1 MKDRE
6 QTALI
11 LPLSGDSIPEELI
24 GCPFIA
30 RSGYEYDIANACLE
44 DIRLGA
50 FSLPLLQTS
59 LAAVISNSRER
70 AKRPAM
76 SSIFQYGYAC
86 ADVIAWAASLGYQVP
101 ISVLNYDEATLIKY
115 EEMMRSGEWSTDG
128 KPLSR
133 STIETR
139 LMMAISMAEW
149 AHLNGLRAETDFTRI
164 TDGEHGYQFALLR
177 PQRSFRIRELPS
189 SKNMNRFL
197 RATASS
203 RTYFLSASIISLT
216 ALRISELCARN
227 LNDIPIDR
235 LSELDWKVVAVE
247 VIGKGN
253 VSRDVTFDRNL
264 VRHIATYIKHDR
276 PALLEVC
283 ARRYGEESEIY
294 RDAQKALL
302 LNEHGRRLAPRS
314 AWAAFRKF
322 GRLAGL
328 KNIHPHLL
336 RHWYAASRL
345 RQAHEKL
352 IRKDPEIST
361 YELRRELE
369 LVIGKIQTELG
380 HGSADT
386 TMIYLESYLDELAQA
401 DKMELSDQLWGAMA
415 A

>member
-1 MKDRE
+1 M
-6 QTALI
+6 TSLI
-11 LPLSGDSIPEELI
+11 LPLSGDTVPMKLH

-30 RSGYEYDIANACLE
+30 RSGEEYDLANACLE
-44 DIRLGA
+44 DIYLGA
-50 FSLPLLQTS
+50 FSLPLMQTS
-59 LAAVISNSRER
+59 LAAVISDSRER
-70 AKRPAM
+70 AKPPAT
-76 SSIFQYGYAC
+76 SSAFQYAYAC
-86 ADVIAWAASLGYQVP
+86 ADVIAWATSLGYHP
-101 ISVLNYDEATLIKY
+101 TISILHYDEATLINY

-164 TDGEHGYQFALLR
+164 TEGAGGYWYALLR
-177 PQRSFRIRELPS
+177 PQRTFRIRELPS
-189 SKNMNRFL
+189 SENMNRFL

-203 RTYFLSASIISLT
+203 RTYFLGAAIASLT
-216 ALRISELCARN
+216 GLRISELCALN
-227 LNDIPIDR
+227 LTNVPIDR
-235 LSELDWKVVAVE
+235 LSELDWKVVVVE
-247 VIGKGN
+247 ILGKGD
-253 VSRDVTFDRNL
+253 VLRDVTFDRNL
-264 VRHIATYIKHDR
+264 VRHIANYIERDR

-283 ARRYGEESEIY
+283 ARRYGEKSEIY
-294 RDAQKALL
+294 RDAEKALL
-302 LNEHGRRLAPRS
+302 LNEYGRRLAPRS
-314 AWAAFRKF
+314 TWAAFRRF

-352 IRKDPEIST
+352 LRKTPEMPT

-369 LVIGKIQTELG
+369 LVIGKIQKELG
-380 HGSADT
+380 HASADT

-401 DKMELSDQLWGAMA
+401 DKEELSDQFWEAMA

>member
-1 MKDRE
+1 MKSRE
-6 QTALI
+6 LTPLV
-11 LPLSGDSIPEELI
+11 LPLSGDTIPTTLH

-30 RSGYEYDIANACLE
+30 RSGEEYDLANACLE
-44 DIRLGA
+44 DIYLGA

-59 LAAVISNSRER
+59 LAAMISDSRER
-70 AKRPAM
+70 AERPAL
-76 SSIFQYGYAC
+76 SSAFQYAYAC
-86 ADVIAWAASLGYQVP
+86 ADVIAWAASLGYDAP

-115 EEMMRSGEWSTDG
+115 EEVMRTGEWSTDG
-128 KPLSR
+128 EPLSR

-164 TDGEHGYQFALLR
+164 TDGAHGYRFALLR

-189 SKNMNRFL
+189 STNMNRFL

-203 RTYFLSASIISLT
+203 RTYFLSAAIISLT

-235 LSELDWKVVAVE
+235 LSELDWKVVAVD
-247 VIGKGN
+247 VLGKGN
-253 VSRDVTFDRNL
+253 VSRDVTLDRNL
-264 VRHIATYIKHDR
+264 VRHIATYIERDR
-276 PALLEVC
+276 PGLLEVC

-294 RDAQKALL
+294 RDAEKALL
-302 LNEHGRRLAPRS
+302 LNDHGRRLAPRS
-314 AWAAFRKF
+314 TWAAFRKF
-322 GRLAGL
+322 GRLAGF
-328 KNIHPHLL
+328 KKIHPHLL
-336 RHWYAASRL
+336 RRWYAASRL

-352 IRKDPEIST
+352 LRKDPEIST

-369 LVIGKIQTELG
+369 LVIGKIQKELG
-380 HGSADT
+380 HASADT

-401 DKMELSDQLWGAMA
+401 DKEELSDQLWGAMA

>member
-1 MKDRE
+1 MKERE
-6 QTALI
+6 LTALI
-11 LPLSGDSIPEELI
+11 LPLSGDSIPEKLL

-30 RSGYEYDIANACLE
+30 RSGYEYDIANACVE

-59 LAAVISNSRER
+59 LAAVISDSRER
-70 AKRPAM
+70 AERPAM
-76 SSIFQYGYAC
+76 SSTFQYAYAC
-86 ADVIAWAASLGYQVP
+86 ADVIAWAASLGYQAP

-115 EEMMRSGEWSTDG
+115 EEMMRSGKWSANG

-164 TDGEHGYQFALLR
+164 AEGAGGYRYALLR
-177 PQRSFRIRELPS
+177 PQRTFRILELPS
-189 SKNMNRFL
+189 SANMNRFL

-203 RTYFLSASIISLT
+203 RTYFLGAAIASLT

-227 LNDIPIDR
+227 LKDIPIDR
-235 LSELDWKVVAVE
+235 LSELDGKAVPVE
-247 VIGKGN
+247 IIGKGN
-253 VSRDVTFDRNL
+253 VLRDVTFDRNL
-264 VRHIATYIKHDR
+264 VRHIASYIEHDR

-294 RDAQKALL
+294 KDAEKALL

-314 AWAAFRKF
+314 TWAAFRKF

-345 RQAHEKL
+345 RKAHEKL
-352 IRKDPEIST
+352 LRKDPEMST

-369 LVIGKIQTELG
+369 LIIGKIQKELG
-380 HGSADT
+380 HASGDT

-401 DKMELSDQLWGAMA
+401 DKEELSDQLWEAMA